1 MMVRRLPPGGSIVVS
16 TFPWESLYTWTPP
29 SDPSTWFKRS
39 LALGCSDPRSSDARS
54 RLGHIVP
61 MMRTTKTMIQ
71 DMDHYTDDCEICE
84 IIEAEPPR
92 EAPADRL
99 VWWNGG

>member
-1 MMVRRLPPGGSIVVS
+1 
-16 TFPWESLYTWTPP
+16 
-29 SDPSTWFKRS
+29 
-39 LALGCSDPRSSDARS
+39 
-54 RLGHIVP
+54 
-61 MMRTTKTMIQ
+61 MIQ